1 MVRKLCNLLPQLVK
15 CCDHVY
21 VEQTSQD
28 PLKLTF
34 NGKGKGKGNYISVI
48 KVIKKTK
55 ATKGKPVKAMKAMKA

>member
-15 CCDHVY
+15 CCDLVY
-21 VEQTSQD
+21 VERTSQD

-34 NGKGKGKGNYISVI
+34 NGKGKGKVI

-55 ATKGKPVKAMKAMKA
+55 ATKGKPVKAMKARKA